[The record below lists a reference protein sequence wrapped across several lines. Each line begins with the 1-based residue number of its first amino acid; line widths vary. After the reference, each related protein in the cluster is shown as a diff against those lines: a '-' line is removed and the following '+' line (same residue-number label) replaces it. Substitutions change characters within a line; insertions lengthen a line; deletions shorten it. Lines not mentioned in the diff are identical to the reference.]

1 MDRLSRTLLDF
12 RRQFVAGSLDRLKSI
27 EVLVGRATGEEFEEA
42 LRSLRLH
49 FHGIAGA
56 GDTYGFSDVSGL
68 ASRGEAICARA
79 AARRAPAP
87 PREAGEWLDLT
98 GSIRA
103 ALDTARAEAPTGIL
117 VVIEDLPTFSL
128 LRQVCEREG
137 FAVRSAATSA
147 EARRELERELP
158 AAVLLDAAL
167 PDGSAP
173 ELVESIRA
181 LPGGESRGRHKR
193 GGTAA

>member
-79 AARRAPAP
+79 AARRAPAT

-103 ALDTARAEAPTGIL
+103 ALDTAGAPDPSFTDRGSGADPEAPTGIL

-137 FAVRSAATSA
+137 FAERSAATF
-147 EARRELERELP
+147 
-158 AAVLLDAAL
+158 
-167 PDGSAP
+167 
-173 ELVESIRA
+173 
-181 LPGGESRGRHKR
+181 
-193 GGTAA
+193 